1 MDREFEERYWA
12 NRTIRPHT
20 AVLLDV
26 SDTAGKAHAD
36 SMTEAHLAWVEVDA
50 QVDRARRKE
59 QRARQQERNLRAG
72 LPPGKQAQQ
81 TSWKEQ
87 KLADDERLAISRRL
101 ATRLEQQQNRASYL
115 ADGVLLL
122 KQKAEI
128 APPARHPII
137 LAEGHTGRPAI
148 KDQAAAASS
157 ANQGAKHL
165 PVQEQEQS
173 NLKQGSGL
181 VLGASARAESVR
193 SCSSTATQSARKYSI
208 GLSSFREAAE
218 TINSALEAAI
228 SSFNTFREQEAP
240 KPLGQRVPSSAAART
255 MAFAPS
261 SLASSHEKDIRESH
275 DRRNFGGLLQPPV
288 VDGDDACSITVP
300 RVAAMVA
307 GRGKR
312 KSANARR
319 LACLTAGNQ
328 AANAAIASHP
338 RRAWEAGMCSAKGS
352 APVTAPTAPLA
363 DMGAPGDA
371 PTIAD
376 APPSVV
382 GGAAANNND
391 AHGIQSCGGDS
402 TNYCSPA
409 LAAAIPT
416 ESTRKAR
423 RPPIPMSRPR
433 LSDTTRNPN
442 MSPDLLISPCT
453 ASGFTR
459 FDRAIAEHHAFHDTQ
474 SSYTTRFDSN
484 PRWKKPVGRTYR
496 APDRAPQHLVA
507 HNLLTHQQQSYYESR
522 DPRVRVRIHE
532 GAIMLERPDWSPSQL
547 PEPWA

>member
-228 SSFNTFREQEAP
+228 SSSIPFASKKR
-240 KPLGQRVPSSAAART
+240 PSH
-255 MAFAPS
+255 
-261 SLASSHEKDIRESH
+261 LASVCQAR
-275 DRRNFGGLLQPPV
+275 QQ
-288 VDGDDACSITVP
+288 
-300 RVAAMVA
+300 
-307 GRGKR
+307 RGQWP
-312 KSANARR
+312 SP
-319 LACLTAGNQ
+319 
-328 AANAAIASHP
+328 P
-338 RRAWEAGMCSAKGS
+338 RRSHRRMRRTSES
-352 APVTAPTAPLA
+352 
-363 DMGAPGDA
+363 
-371 PTIAD
+371 PTIVETLAGSFNRPSLTVTMPARSRYRGWRRWSRAGGSERARMRAD
-376 APPSVV
+376 W
-382 GGAAANNND
+382 
-391 AHGIQSCGGDS
+391 
-402 TNYCSPA
+402 
-409 LAAAIPT
+409 
-416 ESTRKAR
+416 
-423 RPPIPMSRPR
+423 
-433 LSDTTRNPN
+433 
-442 MSPDLLISPCT
+442 
-453 ASGFTR
+453 
-459 FDRAIAEHHAFHDTQ
+459 RA
-474 SSYTTRFDSN
+474 
-484 PRWKKPVGRTYR
+484 
-496 APDRAPQHLVA
+496 
-507 HNLLTHQQQSYYESR
+507 
-522 DPRVRVRIHE
+522 
-532 GAIMLERPDWSPSQL
+532 
-547 PEPWA
+547 

>member
-12 NRTIRPHT
+12 NRTVRPRT
-20 AVLLDV
+20 AVLLGV

-50 QVDRARRKE
+50 QVDRVRRKE
-59 QRARQQERNLRAG
+59 QRARRQVANLRAG

-101 ATRLEQQQNRASYL
+101 AMRLEQQQHRASHM
-115 ADGVLLL
+115 ADGVLFLE
-122 KQKAEI
+122 QKAEV
-128 APPARHPII
+128 APAARHPII
-137 LAEGHTGRPAI
+137 LAEGHTVRPAI

-181 VLGASARAESVR
+181 VLGASAEAESVN
-193 SCSSTATQSARKYSI
+193 SCSSTAAQTARKYSI
-208 GLSSFREAAE
+208 SLSTFREAAE
-218 TINSALEAAI
+218 AINSALDAAL
-228 SSFNTFREQEAP
+228 SSFKTFREQEAP

-261 SLASSHEKDIRESH
+261 SLASLHEKNIRESH
-275 DRRNFGGLLQPPV
+275 DRRNFGGLLQPPA
-288 VDGDDACSITVP
+288 VDGDEPCSITAP
-300 RVAAMVA
+300 TVATMVA

-312 KSANARR
+312 KNANARR
-319 LACLTAGNQ
+319 MTCLAAGTQ

-338 RRAWEAGMCSAKGS
+338 RRAWEADMCSAKGS
-352 APVTAPTAPLA
+352 APLTEPTAPV
-363 DMGAPGDA
+363 DGMGAPGDA
-371 PTIAD
+371 PASAD
-376 APPSVV
+376 ASPSVV
-382 GGAAANNND
+382 SGAAANTN
-391 AHGIQSCGGDS
+391 AVHGIQSCDDDS
-402 TNYCSPA
+402 TNYCSSA
-409 LAAAIPT
+409 LAAATPT
-416 ESTRKAR
+416 ESSKAR

-433 LSDTTRNPN
+433 LSEATRNPN
-442 MSPDLLISPCT
+442 MSPDLHMSPCT
-453 ASGFTR
+453 TSGLSR
-459 FDRAIAEHHAFHDTQ
+459 FDRAIAEHHACHNTQ

-484 PRWKKPVGRTYR
+484 PRWKKPIGRTYSS
-496 APDRAPQHLVA
+496 PHRAPQHLVA